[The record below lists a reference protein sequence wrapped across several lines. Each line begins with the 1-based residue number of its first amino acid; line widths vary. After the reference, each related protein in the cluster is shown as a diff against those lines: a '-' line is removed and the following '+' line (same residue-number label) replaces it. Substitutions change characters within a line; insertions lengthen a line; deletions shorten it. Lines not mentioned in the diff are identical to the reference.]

1 MSPLLTDLVLTPAE
15 AVRRHASYNETSYS
29 TFVEGVAERRGEALR
44 WRPTDAAALSLTF
57 GEGAGRTG
65 APAVTFHGLSRFNA
79 GSNDGRGGTLSVNLH
94 ASNDAMLEIV
104 TEGSAAASGRGATVF
119 DSALNAFRPSTLLIG
134 GALRRDATTYSVEGT
149 AQHVVL
155 RNGVSLSAQ
164 EVLLSAAF
172 GGKGILVEQGA
183 SINTLS
189 QADPSR
195 VAQPT
200 APYLVSG
207 GLLAVSNQRLTA
219 LSTQGEARP
228 VRWRST
234 SGVADRT
241 AAGRPGCCRRAA
253 SMWSPTAL

>member
-1 MSPLLTDLVLTPAE
+1 M
-15 AVRRHASYNETSYS
+15 
-29 TFVEGVAERRGEALR
+29 
-44 WRPTDAAALSLTF
+44 
-57 GEGAGRTG
+57 
-65 APAVTFHGLSRFNA
+65 
-79 GSNDGRGGTLSVNLH
+79 
-94 ASNDAMLEIV
+94 
-104 TEGSAAASGRGATVF
+104 
-119 DSALNAFRPSTLLIG
+119 
-134 GALRRDATTYSVEGT
+134 
-149 AQHVVL
+149 L

-219 LSTQGEARP
+219 LSTQGGSAAGP
-228 VRWRST
+228 VAIDI
-234 SGVADRT
+234 GVADRT
-241 AAGRPGCCRRAA
+241 AGQTRLLSAGSINVVTDGALSIGDAVSYGTRQLVGHVGAESRQRRGHCGG
-253 SMWSPTAL
+253 SGSRHSPAGMTMNQEVLQRLLRGNTATGAPALESLSLTARDAINVFGSVDLDTRDGATGRSSLRSLALGAPAIHGYGTATDRARIFADTLVWARWPAPITRR